1 MAAPPTMHRHT
12 HMISH
17 RHTCMCT
24 HVPTHVY
31 IDTHA
36 CTKTRTCIH
45 THLHLQTCAR
55 RYTHAH
61 RDEHMER
68 FMYTRVHM
76 HTQAH
81 TDTCACTGT
90 HACTPHTHA
99 DTCRHMQ
106 TRMHRHTERCMSTC
120 RHLCAHRHSCVHSRM
135 MPSALQW
142 KVLGAERRRT
152 EGQGSRDPSGVLVR
166 RLTPGA
172 LEPGM
177 REGAAGPEDGGKC
190 RACPLPA
197 VATSLPSCRP
207 MCLRSV
213 LLSDCMNQCG
223 RRHAKEQWFLWA
235 YACCA
240 WDSGHLST

>member
-1 MAAPPTMHRHT
+1 MHT
-12 HMISH
+12 ETSTWKDSCI
-17 RHTCMCT
+17 
-24 HVPTHVY
+24 HV
-31 IDTHA
+31 
-36 CTKTRTCIH
+36 CTCIH
-45 THLHLQTCAR
+45 RHIQIHVHAQAHM
-55 RYTHAH
+55 HAH
-61 RDEHMER
+61 
-68 FMYTRVHM
+68 
-76 HTQAH
+76 
-81 TDTCACTGT
+81 
-90 HACTPHTHA
+90 HTHA

-106 TRMHRHTERCMSTC
+106 THMHRHTERCMSTC

-135 MPSALQW
+135 PNALQW

-177 REGAAGPEDGGKC
+177 REGTAGPEDGGRC

-213 LLSDCMNQCG
+213 LLSDLMNQCG